1 MKKISQIFLLFVILL
16 RSSLCIEIK
25 NGTTTAETTTFHYLQ
40 NELIP
45 STKMPSIE
53 KSDNIN
59 LSNNHHHHKKNSSLK
74 VAESRLFPVG
84 HPGLIAQPGSLVSPF
99 DVAAFSNSLLPL
111 ITAGI
116 REKVKDMTT
125 AFNDGFDYVEDSIRD
140 GWRESPLNP
149 YNYEKILNNPPN
161 LLEHLSLPNLGN
173 HIAPHYPHPAH
184 HKHPKA
190 SHKSKTKAPNHPIE
204 SYSSDEMM
212 HEFGIN
218 GYKHFEESIL
228 REIEKQEEL
237 KVEATIH
244 TLFGKDEKI
253 EIVRGRPYDAKLE
266 GWKPV
271 AAPTKIYDDSNEIT
285 SQIISPLH
293 TSFIHAADA
302 IGSDFDTKTS
312 PIGFHDFDHFN
323 NNVYSSYGVQEGGES
338 MVKPVKSKIT
348 PVRRIT
354 PVPPIYST
362 VATTTPATKRYSSSS
377 TTLRSRSTTTASNN
391 NNRKRQNVSTAK
403 PIVDEKS
410 NKVSDTSTSSSN
422 AVPVFVSANI
432 KRLPSRI
439 HIQSLTT
446 SKPKNH
452 SNIVR
457 SLTPD
462 SSAEH
467 SSKELSFDSTPRVR
481 TPTVV
486 TRTSRSTTTSTTKK
500 PSKNVPRE
508 TSKFV
513 DRARASGSRGSV
525 KYNQSSTKKA
535 DTATK
540 K

>member
-1 MKKISQIFLLFVILL
+1 
-16 RSSLCIEIK
+16 
-25 NGTTTAETTTFHYLQ
+25 
-40 NELIP
+40 
-45 STKMPSIE
+45 MPSIE
-53 KSDNIN
+53 KSDLIN
-59 LSNNHHHHKKNSSLK
+59 LSINHNHHKKNSSLK

-84 HPGLIAQPGSLVSPF
+84 HPGLIPQPGSLVSPF
-99 DVAAFSNSLLPL
+99 DVATFSNSLLPL
-111 ITAGI
+111 ISAGI
-116 REKVKDMTT
+116 REKVKDIAT

-149 YNYEKILNNPPN
+149 HNYEKFLNNPPN
-161 LLEHLSLPNLGN
+161 LLEHLSLPHLGN
-173 HIAPHYPHPAH
+173 HIAPHYPHHAH
-184 HKHPKA
+184 HKHHKA
-190 SHKSKTKAPNHPIE
+190 PHKSKGKAPHHPIE

-244 TLFGKDEKI
+244 TLFGKDENI
-253 EIVRGRPYDAKLE
+253 EIVRGRPYDAKLS

-285 SQIISPLH
+285 SQIVSPLH
-293 TSFIHAADA
+293 TSFIRASDA
-302 IGSDFDTKTS
+302 IASDFNDKTS
-312 PIGFHDFDHFN
+312 PLGFHDFDNFQEDFIQ
-323 NNVYSSYGVQEGGES
+323 SSYGVQEGGES
-338 MVKPVKSKIT
+338 KVKPVKAKIT

-362 VATTTPATKRYSSSS
+362 VATTAATTKRYSSS
-377 TTLRSRSTTTASNN
+377 TTLRSRSTTTAASNN
-391 NNRKRQNVSTAK
+391 NKKRQSVSTVK

-410 NKVSDTSTSSSN
+410 NIVTDTSTSASN
-422 AVPVFVSANI
+422 AVPVFVNPNI
-432 KRLPSRI
+432 KRHPSRI

-457 SLTPD
+457 SPKSD
-462 SSAEH
+462 SSAENT
-467 SSKELSFDSTPRVR
+467 SNELSFES
-481 TPTVV
+481 
-486 TRTSRSTTTSTTKK
+486 TSRPRIPSSTFITRASRTTTTSTTKK

-513 DRARASGSRGSV
+513 DKARSSGFRGSV
-525 KYNQSSTKKA
+525 KYNQSSTKQA
-535 DTATK
+535 DASSK

>member
-1 MKKISQIFLLFVILL
+1 
-16 RSSLCIEIK
+16 
-25 NGTTTAETTTFHYLQ
+25 
-40 NELIP
+40 
-45 STKMPSIE
+45 MPSIE
-53 KSDNIN
+53 KSDLID
-59 LSNNHHHHKKNSSLK
+59 LSNKNHHHKKNSSLK

-84 HPGLIAQPGSLVSPF
+84 HPGLIPQPGSLVSPF
-99 DVAAFSNSLLPL
+99 DVATFSNSLLPL
-111 ITAGI
+111 ISAGI
-116 REKVKDMTT
+116 REQVKGIAT
-125 AFNDGFDYVEDSIRD
+125 AFNDGVDYVEDSIRD

-149 YNYEKILNNPPN
+149 FNYEKFLNNPPN
-161 LLEHLSLPNLGN
+161 LFENLPHHGN

-190 SHKSKTKAPNHPIE
+190 SHKSKEKAPHHPIE

-244 TLFGKDEKI
+244 TLFGKDEKV
-253 EIVRGRPYDAKLE
+253 EIVRGKPYDSKLA

-293 TSFIHAADA
+293 SSFIHASDA
-302 IGSDFDTKTS
+302 ISGDVDGKSSPFGFRDFDN
-312 PIGFHDFDHFN
+312 FHEDFIH
-323 NNVYSSYGVQEGGES
+323 SSYNVEEGGES
-338 MVKPVKSKIT
+338 KVKPVKARVV

-362 VATTTPATKRYSSSS
+362 VATTTPTTKRYSSSTS
-377 TTLRSRSTTTASNN
+377 LRSRSITTAAPNN
-391 NNRKRQNVSTAK
+391 NINNKKRQSVSTAK
-403 PIVDEKS
+403 TFVDEKS
-410 NKVSDTSTSSSN
+410 NKVSDTSTSASN
-422 AVPVFVSANI
+422 SVPVIVSANI

-457 SLTPD
+457 SPASD
-462 SSAEH
+462 SLAEN
-467 SSKELSFDSTPRVR
+467 SSKELSFESTSRSRIPSS
-481 TPTVV
+481 
-486 TRTSRSTTTSTTKK
+486 TRTSRTTTTSTTKR

-508 TSKFV
+508 ASTFV
-513 DRARASGSRGSV
+513 DRARASGYRGAV

-535 DTATK
+535 DTASK